1 VCYPL
6 RVACCFYSLTYSWM
20 AVAAIEHVHSTTSLR
35 EVAKLVRY
43 FEFTHATA
51 NEALQKRLYGILA
64 RAGKDAADFINVHR
78 GLEGG
83 AMAVRDAARRNHADM
98 KTLVA
103 VSGESRGTSDQ
114 QKKGVCVVTRRIA
127 FRVGRRIAV

>member
-1 VCYPL
+1 
-6 RVACCFYSLTYSWM
+6 M
-20 AVAAIEHVHSTTSLR
+20 
-35 EVAKLVRY
+35 VRC

-51 NEALQKRLYGILA
+51 NEALQKQLYGILA

-98 KTLVA
+98 KTLDA
-103 VSGESRGTSDQ
+103 QAASGESRGTSDQ
-114 QKKGVCVVTRRIA
+114 RKKGVCVVTRRIA